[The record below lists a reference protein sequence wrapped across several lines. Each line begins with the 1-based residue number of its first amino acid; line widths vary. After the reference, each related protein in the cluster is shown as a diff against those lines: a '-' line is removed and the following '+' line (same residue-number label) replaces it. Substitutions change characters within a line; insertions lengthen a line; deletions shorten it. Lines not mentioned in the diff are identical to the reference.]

1 VDTLEVKHEP
11 VENST
16 TGSDTM
22 SVPATSPE
30 GAHGYGR
37 EEGGLSDAIREVT
50 RYWWLWLALGIAWV
64 IAALVILQF
73 NHASITT
80 VSVILGLMFAATAV
94 EQFVLAAVADSLRWL
109 WAVFGVLFT
118 ACAVICFVEPAGTFT
133 GLANV
138 LGFLFVCIGV
148 WWMIRA
154 FLFKTM
160 DPTWWVGLVAGI
172 LMVVLGFWTS
182 GQFFLQ
188 RAYTLLVFAG
198 IWALM
203 QGVTLIVRAFQIR
216 SIDRAL

>member
-1 VDTLEVKHEP
+1 
-11 VENST
+11 
-16 TGSDTM
+16 
-22 SVPATSPE
+22 
-30 GAHGYGR
+30 
-37 EEGGLSDAIREVT
+37 
-50 RYWWLWLALGIAWV
+50 
-64 IAALVILQF
+64 
-73 NHASITT
+73 
-80 VSVILGLMFAATAV
+80 MFAATAV

>member
-1 VDTLEVKHEP
+1 
-11 VENST
+11 
-16 TGSDTM
+16 M